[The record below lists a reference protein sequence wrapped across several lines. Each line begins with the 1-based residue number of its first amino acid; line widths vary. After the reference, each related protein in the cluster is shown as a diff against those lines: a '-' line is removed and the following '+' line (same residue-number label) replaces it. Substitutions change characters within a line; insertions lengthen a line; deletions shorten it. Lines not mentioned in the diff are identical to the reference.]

1 LEDDCGEIAEIS
13 HYVEVLEKDLPGRA
27 RLVQLN
33 NDNARETSVLT
44 VEKFESMVA
53 AARVATVINP
63 GLAFLIAFDQ
73 DGDYDGAHFQWFRQ
87 RLDRFLYIDR
97 VVVSGEHRRLGLG
110 RLLYKDVIERAG
122 RSDYPAIACEVNFQP
137 PNPVS
142 DAFHARFG
150 FAEVGRGA
158 SDNGTKV
165 VRYLVRRTGG

>member
-1 LEDDCGEIAEIS
+1 MTVPTFNGS
-13 HYVEVLEKDLPGRA
+13 
-27 RLVQLN
+27 
-33 NDNARETSVLT
+33 DNVSIGSSTSIV
-44 VEKFESMVA
+44 SS
-53 AARVATVINP
+53 
-63 GLAFLIAFDQ
+63 
-73 DGDYDGAHFQWFRQ
+73 FRGS
-87 RLDRFLYIDR
+87 I
-97 VVVSGEHRRLGLG
+97 GRLGLG
-110 RLLYKDVIERAG
+110 RLLYEDVIERAG